1 MMRGSTH
8 SRHLAWLALAAA
20 LLMAFAPAVSRVV
33 VAAASKATPVLM
45 ELCTASGLKVIDV
58 APFVG
63 ALEETPATPHV
74 MEEACAYCTLLPP
87 LAFALLVLCALLLRP
102 LPALSPRLHRFFPA
116 FPRNLRSLGSQA
128 PPLFS

>member
-1 MMRGSTH
+1 M
-8 SRHLAWLALAAA
+8 
-20 LLMAFAPAVSRVV
+20 
-33 VAAASKATPVLM
+33 AAASKATPVLM

-87 LAFALLVLCALLLRP
+87 LPFIEYERHVAGPTGQRINH
-102 LPALSPRLHRFFPA
+102 HR
-116 FPRNLRSLGSQA
+116 
-128 PPLFS
+128 